1 MTNKNLDMMKKLI
14 DAQKQKSS
22 EQSGVTRHDRK
33 IGEQRTAVK
42 KFKKGGLF
50 DK

>member
-1 MTNKNLDMMKKLI
+1 MTKKNLEMMKKLI
-14 DAQKQKSS
+14 EAQKQKSS
-22 EQSGVTRHDRK
+22 EQSGIVRHDK
-33 IGEQRTAVK
+33 TIGEQRTAVK

>member
-1 MTNKNLDMMKKLI
+1 MSTKNLEMMKKLI
-14 DAQKQKSS
+14 EAQKQKSA
-22 EQSGVTRHDRK
+22 EQSGVTRHDK
-33 IGEQRTAVK
+33 KVGEQRTAIK